1 MLFQIRD
8 TSSIMKAICLSNL
21 PVHAIGIYT
30 WSAVFLD
37 GIQVVDNLIFK
48 KN

>member
-1 MLFQIRD
+1 MQFKD
-8 TSSIMKAICLSNL
+8 
-21 PVHAIGIYT
+21 GIYT